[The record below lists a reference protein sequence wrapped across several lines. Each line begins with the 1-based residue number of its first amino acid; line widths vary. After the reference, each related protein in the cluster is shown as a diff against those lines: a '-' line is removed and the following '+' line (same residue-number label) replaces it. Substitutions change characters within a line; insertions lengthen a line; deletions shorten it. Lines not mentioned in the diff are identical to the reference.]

1 MEAMR
6 APASCAAC
14 TASTRSA
21 GGSVPTLWHA
31 GTMTV
36 SARASSSRPCSV
48 STRNQPPN
56 EVFFGAQTVKS
67 YQGCTHSGRER
78 PNTSHGTATS
88 KAGTS
93 LVTARAT
100 DGMSVIVRTVSFRT
114 LVRASDPRQGREH
127 VTRSARR
134 VRSDQR
140 AGAIASG
147 NRRTELRSASA
158 DAAEAML
165 LVTGNH
171 LAATGY
177 LHAGCVVTLADT
189 VCGYGCLAALPSRA
203 AGFTTIELTSN
214 PLSSA
219 AAGHQLR
226 AVATPLHLGRTT
238 QVWDAKVTASSPC
251 AEPKLISVFR
261 CTQLILSQA
270 P

>member
-1 MEAMR
+1 MSHVLHDESD
-6 APASCAAC
+6 P
-14 TASTRSA
+14 
-21 GGSVPTLWHA
+21 V
-31 GTMTV
+31 
-36 SARASSSRPCSV
+36 
-48 STRNQPPN
+48 
-56 EVFFGAQTVKS
+56 
-67 YQGCTHSGRER
+67 SGR
-78 PNTSHGTATS
+78 
-88 KAGTS
+88 
-93 LVTARAT
+93 
-100 DGMSVIVRTVSFRT
+100 VRLPAET
-114 LVRASDPRQGREH
+114 
-127 VTRSARR
+127 
-134 VRSDQR
+134 
-140 AGAIASG
+140 GAPLPGLPGLLGI
-147 NRRTELRSASA
+147 ELRSASV

-165 LVTGNH
+165 LVSGNH

-214 PLSSA
+214 HLSSA

-238 QVWDAKVTASSPC
+238 QVWDAKVTASSPG